1 MRIDSKTYLNFILTV
16 IAVLLFV
23 LAAQIPF
30 RFDPASTAH
39 AANSNYGTAVA
50 GDQGGVKDIGITSE
64 QGLSRAVEKIA
75 AANLQIAK
83 AIDGLGGQIGAIS
96 KSAGPSSEPASSAPA
111 SPAQ

>member
-30 RFDPASTAH
+30 RLDPTTTAH

-50 GDQGGVKDIGITSE
+50 GDQGGVKDIGITTE
-64 QGLSRAVEKIA
+64 QGVSRAMEKVA
-75 AANLQIAK
+75 AANLEIAK
-83 AIDGLGGQIGAIS
+83 AIEGVGTQIGGLGRAT
-96 KSAGPSSEPASSAPA
+96 ASSNNSAPA
-111 SPAQ
+111 PAQ

>member
-16 IAVLLFV
+16 IAVLLLV
-23 LAAQIPF
+23 LAAQIPL
-30 RFDPASTAH
+30 RLDPATSAR

-50 GDQGGVKDIGITSE
+50 GDQGGVKDIGITTD
-64 QGLSRAVEKIA
+64 QGLSRAVDKVA

-83 AIDGLGGQIGAIS
+83 AIEGVGSQIGAVN
-96 KSAGPSSEPASSAPA
+96 KSMGSEPAAAATPA